1 MVVQLDRSYAMGQ
14 VVLLSGGMDSAVCLA
29 LAIRKYG
36 KKNVTAL
43 AFSYGQ
49 KHAMEIK
56 NARNVA
62 NYFGVKIVVAK
73 VDAQIFQGSNSTL
86 LQGNGPI
93 EHKSYNEILKESGE
107 GTVDTYVPFR
117 NGLMLSQ
124 AAALAYSQGLAEV
137 SYGAHA
143 DDAAGSAY
151 PDCSPLFFESMAAAI
166 SAGTAGKVLLIAPL
180 IENNKAGVVKI
191 GTRLDVPFELTRSC
205 YETGNVSCGECGT
218 CRDRIRAF
226 KENGLEDPIEYA
238 TKIERKSD

>member
-1 MVVQLDRSYAMGQ
+1 MGQ

-29 LAIRKYG
+29 LAIKKYN
-36 KKNVTAL
+36 KENVIAL

-49 KHAMEIK
+49 KHASEIQ

-62 NYFGVKIVVAK
+62 NYFGVKIVIAS
-73 VDAQIFQGSNSTL
+73 VDTQIFQGSDSTL

-93 EHKSYNEILKESGE
+93 EHKSYGEILKESGG

-124 AAALAYSQGLAEV
+124 AAALAYSQKLAEV
-137 SYGAHA
+137 SYGAHS

-151 PDCSPLFFESMAAAI
+151 PDCSPLFFGAMASAI
-166 SAGTAGKVLLIAPL
+166 SAGTAGKVTLIAPL
-180 IENNKAGVVKI
+180 IENNKAGVVKL
-191 GTRLDVPFELTRSC
+191 GTDLNVPFELTRSC
-205 YETGNVSCGECGT
+205 YETDSVSCGKCGT

-226 KENGLEDPIEYA
+226 KENGLKDPIEYA
-238 TKIERKSD
+238 TQIDWE